1 MGATATRQAFGE
13 ALAKIG
19 GDPRVVVVDGDT
31 KNSTFTEIFEEQYP
45 DRFVELGIAE
55 SNMLGVA
62 AGLALSGKIPW
73 AATFA
78 TFIVGRLEVVR
89 MSVCYNEANVRIAG
103 THVGVG
109 IGDDGASQMALEDI
123 AAARSLPNLVVVQ
136 PCDAIETEQAVQYL
150 TFEHVG
156 PAYLR
161 LTRQK
166 LEDVHDDSYRFSFGK
181 ADVLREGA
189 DVTFVATG
197 ALVQQALAA
206 SDTLKAGGVSAGV
219 LNVHT
224 IAPLD
229 ADAIVAAANATS
241 RVVTAEDHNVNG
253 GLGSAVAEALV
264 EAGSGARVRRVG
276 LRAFGES
283 GSESELYD
291 HFGLSAPHLVEA
303 ARSLLA

>member
-1 MGATATRQAFGE
+1 MGSIATRQAFGE

-19 GDPRVVVVDGDT
+19 GDPRVVVIDGDT
-31 KNSTFTEIFEEQYP
+31 KNSTFTEMFEAQYP
-45 DRFVELGIAE
+45 DRFIELGIAE
-55 SNMLGVA
+55 NNMLGVA
-62 AGLALSGKIPW
+62 AGLALAGKIPW
-73 AATFA
+73 AATFS

-123 AAARSLPNLVVVQ
+123 AALRCLPNMAIVQ
-136 PCDAIETEQAVQYL
+136 PCDGIETHQAVEYL
-150 TFEHVG
+150 TFQHTG
-156 PAYLR
+156 PAFLR

-166 LEDVHDDSYRFSFGK
+166 LEDVHDESYRFVFGK
-181 ADVLREGA
+181 AETLRDGN

-206 SDTLKAGGVSAGV
+206 AAALDGDGVSCGV

-229 ADAIVAAANATS
+229 AETIVAAASKTG

-253 GLGSAVAEALV
+253 GLGGAVAEALA
-264 EAGSGARVRRVG
+264 EAGVAARLRRAG
-276 LRAFGES
+276 TRAFGES

-291 HFGLSAPHLVEA
+291 HFGLSASHLVEH
-303 ARSLLA
+303 ARALLG